1 MKVLIK
7 NGLIVDGT
15 GSPGYKG
22 DVLIDGDTIEK
33 ISENIDAEG
42 ADIIDASDKIVSP
55 GFIDIHNHADFNL
68 YDINRAESFVMQGMT
83 TLLVGLCGLGVAP
96 SNAVVKEFYSDFGK
110 KALGIDPKLFATMNE
125 FHSELEKKGISINTA
140 FLIPQGNVR
149 SCAMGLDMRPAN
161 EEEMKKMKEMV
172 REGMEA
178 GAFGLS
184 SGLVYPPGSSTP
196 TGELIEL
203 SKIVAEYD
211 GIYNS
216 HMRNEGA
223 QILTEGTGMPEIIDV
238 ARKSKVRAHISH
250 WSIISKFQVEKITAN
265 AIKLFEDALNEGIKL
280 TADVVPYFDGVT
292 SLPFVILENWVFE
305 DLIGNLTK
313 KETRDQVKSEIFQRI
328 NDMFLAGAPWYLKI
342 IPKFLLRRLMMPVL
356 AKQVVILNSTSR
368 EFNGKTLHEA
378 LKTKYPKTNIA
389 DGLLNFIRD
398 EQGGVLIRIEFKD
411 EVKSVL
417 PLLKRP
423 YSCAS
428 SDAVLVP
435 GANNHPRAF
444 SAFPHII
451 ERMVRENPWLTLEE
465 AIKKMTSQPAKI
477 LNMEKRG
484 VLKEGKKADVVVF
497 DYNKIHQVA
506 TVANGNQH
514 PEGID
519 YVLING
525 QITVEKGEHTGI
537 LNGKILKHKKE

>member
-1 MKVLIK
+1 MQVLIK

-15 GSPGYKG
+15 GVPSYKG
-22 DVLIDGDTIEK
+22 DVLINGDTIEK
-33 ISENIDAEG
+33 IAESIDIEG
-42 ADIIDASDKIVSP
+42 ADIIDATNKIVSP

-68 YDINRAESFVMQGMT
+68 YDINRAESFIMQGMT

-96 SNAVVKEFYSDFGK
+96 ATRTVEEYYSDFGK
-110 KALGIDPKLFATMNE
+110 KALGIDPKLFATMKE

-149 SCAMGLDMRPAN
+149 CCVMGLAMRPATDD
-161 EEEMKKMKEMV
+161 EMKKMKDMV

-196 TGELIEL
+196 TEELIEL
-203 SKIVAEYD
+203 SKVVAEYD

-223 QILTEGTGMPEIIDV
+223 QILTEGTGMPEIIRV
-238 ARKSKVRAHISH
+238 GKEAKVRTHISH
-250 WSIISKFQVEKITAN
+250 WSVISKFQVEKITAD
-265 AIKLFEDALNEGIKL
+265 AIQLFENALAEGVNL

-305 DLIGNLTK
+305 DLIGNLTR
-313 KETRDQVKSEIFQRI
+313 KEAREQVKLEIFERI
-328 NDMFLAGAPWYLKI
+328 NAMFLAGAPWYLKI
-342 IPKFLLRRLMMPVL
+342 IPKFLLRRLMMPVI
-356 AKQVVILNSTSR
+356 AKQVVILNSTSG
-368 EFNGKTLHEA
+368 EFNGKTLREA
-378 LKTKYPKTNIA
+378 LKTKYPKTGIA
-389 DGLLNFIRD
+389 DALLNFIRD
-398 EQGGVLIRIEFKD
+398 EEGGILIRIEFKD
-411 EVKSVL
+411 EVKSVV

-435 GANNHPRAF
+435 GANNHPRAY

-451 ERMVRENPWLTLEE
+451 ERMVRENQWLTLEE

-477 LNMEKRG
+477 LNIKDRG
-484 VLKEGKKADVVVF
+484 VLKEGAKADIVIF
-497 DYNKIHQVA
+497 DYKKIHQVA

-514 PEGID
+514 PEGVE
-519 YVLING
+519 YVLVNG
-525 QITVEKGEHTGI
+525 QITVEKGEHLGN
-537 LNGKILKHKKE
+537 LDGKILKHKL